1 MTSNAGSSAKAA
13 TIGFF
18 NETHEAMEQH
28 VQSALKETFRPEFLN
43 RVDETVVFHPL
54 THEHIK
60 SIAKIQ
66 LETLSNRLKNAGFEL
81 SLGDS
86 IYERVA
92 TVGFDPVFGARPLRR
107 AIQNEIADPLSKL
120 LLSGKIPTNKALNLE
135 IDKDGK
141 LSCKAVKQA

>member
-1 MTSNAGSSAKAA
+1 MIQEESGKSDYEAIKAKLLN
-13 TIGFF
+13 IL
-18 NETHEAMEQH
+18 EQNF
-28 VQSALKETFRPEFLN
+28 KPEFLN

>member
-1 MTSNAGSSAKAA
+1 MIQEESGKNDYESIKSKLLD
-13 TIGFF
+13 IL
-18 NETHEAMEQH
+18 EQH
-28 VQSALKETFRPEFLN
+28 FKPEFLN

-60 SIAKIQ
+60 AIAKIQ
-66 LETLSNRLKNAGFEL
+66 LQTLSNRLKNVGYEL
-81 SLGDS
+81 TLGDS

-120 LLSGKIPTNKALNLE
+120 LLSGKLPTDKALNLE
-135 IDKDGK
+135 IDNDGK
-141 LSCKAVKQA
+141 LSCKQLKTS